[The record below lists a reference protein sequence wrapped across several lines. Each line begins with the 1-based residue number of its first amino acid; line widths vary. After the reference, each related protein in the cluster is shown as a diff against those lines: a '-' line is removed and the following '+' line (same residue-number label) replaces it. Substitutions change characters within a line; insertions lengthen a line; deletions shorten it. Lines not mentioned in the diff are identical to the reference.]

1 METKQVGIRNSIRI
15 YVSHVLSTKTGVNWL
30 IRYIMQDV
38 GLKYLHL
45 STGYETNIQS
55 LIEACERHVAK
66 EKKGSSEK
74 CTLKVSVDKE
84 LII

>member
-1 METKQVGIRNSIRI
+1 MKTKQVGIGNSKRI

-45 STGYETNIQS
+45 SSDYETNIQS
-55 LIEACERHVAK
+55 LIEACERDMTK
-66 EKKGSSEK
+66 EKKGIK
-74 CTLKVSVDKE
+74 CKVRGKSNR
-84 LII
+84 